1 MKLSIFIILLC
12 VLLLL
17 VLINK
22 NKNKKEHFDS
32 WTSSS
37 TQPLPCPLEEC
48 EINSKYGGCIKK
60 GWNGSWDNEDEWP
73 HSCDENG
80 PCGTYYDYWYEKK
93 LPCYRKEWK
102 ECSWNDDGRIY
113 DHHYGKCVGYNIDG
127 YEIPCGADESVPI
140 NGDWNYY
147 CKSTPPPPNT
157 QMVSA
162 PVYPPDGNN
171 NEQDFVQADCP
182 DGCMKIQYSG
192 GQTSPTCYDNS
203 SFETGNFNIC
213 TIDDDMGFEP
223 GSGNG
228 GGKEKPFFTT
238 SSMVKPAKVILEPEP
253 LPNPTFTPEPT
264 TNAPTTTSITT
275 NAPTTT
281 STTTVPQC
289 SFLPWGPDKEAC
301 INRCRNPEDR
311 HLWGGDHCSLNKC
324 EEICNNCNTKRCM
337 WVPNYIYTDDRC
349 NSFTNKNA
357 CNFQDGCRYDAF
369 ELKCKSI
376 PKKSDRITPDHPP
389 KQLISVVP
397 VNNSLTVVW
406 KSKDKDLA
414 NTGFLIRY
422 FKTFKP
428 FEGLKLKY
436 VEKNETDKY
445 TIELEDLDNEEYS
458 VSVSAINEKG
468 IGDSSNIVRISP
480 QKM

>member
-1 MKLSIFIILLC
+1 MKLIIFIIVLC
-12 VLLLL
+12 ILLLL
-17 VLINK
+17 LLI
-22 NKNKKEHFDS
+22 NKNKKEHFGS

-37 TQPLPCPLEEC
+37 TQPLPCTHEQC
-48 EINSKYGGCIKK
+48 EINEWGSCISK
-60 GWNGSWDNEDEWP
+60 NDTDEWGWP
-73 HSCDENG
+73 VECDENG
-80 PCGTYYDYWYEKK
+80 PCGTYNYYSDWDNQNYNSN
-93 LPCYRKEWK
+93 CYRKSWND
-102 ECSWNDDGRIY
+102 CSWKDDGRIY
-113 DHHYGKCVGYNIDG
+113 DRHYGKCIGYNIDG
-127 YEIPCGADESVPI
+127 YEIPCGEDESVPI
-140 NGDWNYY
+140 NGDWDYY
-147 CKSTPPPPNT
+147 CESTPNT
-157 QMVSA
+157 TMVSA

-171 NEQDFVQADCP
+171 NEEFVQGDCP
-182 DGCMKIQYSG
+182 DGCMKIQYSN

-213 TIDDDMGFEP
+213 TIDDEMGFEP
-223 GSGNG
+223 GSGEG
-228 GGKEKPFFTT
+228 GGNERPFFTT
-238 SSMVKPAKVILEPEP
+238 SSTNMPTRAILEPEP
-253 LPNPTFTPEPT
+253 LPTTTTTPEPT
-264 TNAPTTTSITT
+264 TTSTPPEPTTTSTT
-275 NAPTTT
+275 
-281 STTTVPQC
+281 TTTVPQC

-301 INRCRNPEDR
+301 INRCRNPQDR

-337 WVPNYIYTDDRC
+337 WVANYVGTDDRC
-349 NSFTNKNA
+349 NAFTSKEA
-357 CNFQDGCRYDAF
+357 CNFQEGCKYDGF

-376 PKKSDRITPDHPP
+376 PKKSERITPEHPP

-406 KSKDKDLA
+406 KSKDKDLP

-445 TIELEDLDNEEYS
+445 TIDLENLDQEEYS
-458 VSVSAINEKG
+458 ISVSAINEKG